1 MRDFLVTETADAAA
15 GSPPQEGWFSN
26 ENRAQIDGLLAKLQT
41 SETKESVS
49 RYHAIIEGYLLGLLD
64 CNHVSAEHYDTVM
77 LYLRDVT
84 IKRLKSVKVR
94 RRP

>member
-1 MRDFLVTETADAAA
+1 MKEYLSTASADAGA

-26 ENRAQIDGLLAKLQT
+26 ENRAQIDNLLAKLQT
-41 SETKESVS
+41 SETRESVS

-64 CNHVSAEHYDTVM
+64 CNHVSEAHYDSVM
-77 LYLRDVT
+77 LYLHDCA

-94 RRP
+94 GRP

>member
-1 MRDFLVTETADAAA
+1 MRDYSATEAANEGA
-15 GSPPQEGWFSN
+15 GSPPQEGWLSSA
-26 ENRAQIDGLLAKLQT
+26 NRVQFDDLLAKLKT

-64 CNHVSAEHYDTVM
+64 CNHVSKEHYDIVM
-77 LYLRDVT
+77 LYLHDVA
-84 IKRLKSVKVR
+84 IKRLKSVKVG